1 MRTRRTRTKRH
12 SAIIFKTKSI
22 VYLSTKHTFRLEYF
36 FEMNA
41 LLDEIINER
50 KKYLFNAMQFLH
62 AHDSLS
68 IQLLHPKI
76 TKSRCILHEAP
87 TSCEQR
93 IRTEIFVNTT
103 DLSYTQFTYR
113 RSLHKDV
120 QDYDIFDFAIT
131 RSPTSAHETKEQC
144 KYSVCGSGS
153 CRSRRSSSRSSCTV
167 MDRAAVRMQ

>member
-1 MRTRRTRTKRH
+1 MRTRRKRTSTESERH
-12 SAIIFKTKSI
+12 SAIIFKTKNI
-22 VYLSTKHTFRLEYF
+22 VYLLTKHIFRLEYF

-41 LLDEIINER
+41 LLNEIINEP
-50 KKYLFNAMQFLH
+50 KKYLFNPMQFLH

-68 IQLLHPKI
+68 NQLLYPKI

-87 TSCEQR
+87 TSYEQR
-93 IRTEIFVNTT
+93 IRTETFVNTT

-120 QDYDIFDFAIT
+120 QDYDTFDFAIT

-144 KYSVCGSGS
+144 KYKCVC
-153 CRSRRSSSRSSCTV
+153 V
-167 MDRAAVRMQ
+167 W